1 MKLYLVFSFNKD
13 INKWDIENSFPN
25 RAEALE
31 EKEHLRGHLKAKEI
45 KIIPTT
51 DVTNKAVQEILKTLN
66 GEA

>member
-31 EKEHLRGHLKAKEI
+31 EKEHLRSHLKANEI
-45 KIIPTT
+45 KIISTT
-51 DVTNKAVQEILKTLN
+51 KITNKDVLDILKTLN